1 MNMNP
6 SEKAIK
12 LYKEEYNCSQAILS
26 AYAEELGIDEQTAI
40 RVASS
45 FGGGIARTGKT
56 CGAVTG
62 ALMVIGM
69 KEWNSEV
76 VKEEAKAHVYAM
88 SQKLIEEFVNK
99 NKTLNCEELLGVSVS
114 TPEGRAVVKANNLT
128 GKVCH
133 RVINDVTEI
142 LDKIISND
150 KSN

>member
-1 MNMNP
+1 MKP
-6 SEKAIK
+6 AEKAIK
-12 LYKEEYNCSQAILS
+12 LYKEEYNCSQAVFS
-26 AYAEELGIDEQTAI
+26 AYADELGIDEQTAI

-62 ALMVIGM
+62 ALMVLGM

-76 VKEEAKAHVYAM
+76 EKEEAKAHVY
-88 SQKLIEEFVNK
+88 KLSNQLMNEFIER

-114 TPEGRAVVKANNLT
+114 TPEGRAVVKVNQLSS
-128 GKVCH
+128 KVCP

-142 LDKIISND
+142 LDRLNSLNEKT
-150 KSN
+150 K

>member
-1 MNMNP
+1 MKP
-6 SEKAIK
+6 SEKAIE
-12 LYKEEYNCSQAILS
+12 LYKKEYNCSQAILS

-62 ALMVIGM
+62 ALMVLGM

-76 VKEEAKAHVYAM
+76 EKEEAKQHVYAL
-88 SQKLIEEFVNK
+88 SQQLMEEFKERNK
-99 NKTLNCEELLGVSVS
+99 FLNCEELLGVSVNK
-114 TPEGRAVVKANNLT
+114 PEGRAVVKANNLT

-133 RVINDVTEI
+133 SVINDVTEI
-142 LDKIISND
+142 LDKLIQ
-150 KSN
+150 KV

>member
-1 MNMNP
+1 MKP
-6 SEKAIK
+6 AEKAIK
-12 LYKEEYNCSQAILS
+12 LYKEEYNCSQAIFS
-26 AYAEELGIDEQTAI
+26 AYADELGIDEQTAI

-69 KEWNSEV
+69 KQWNSEKE
-76 VKEEAKAHVYAM
+76 KEEAKAHVY
-88 SQKLIEEFVNK
+88 KLSNQLMDEFKEK

-114 TPEGRAVVKANNLT
+114 TPEGRAKVKANQLT

-142 LDKIISND
+142 LEKLNLIDEKI
-150 KSN
+150 K

>member
-1 MNMNP
+1 MKP

-40 RVASS
+40 RVASA

-62 ALMVIGM
+62 ALMVLGM
-69 KEWNSEV
+69 KEWNSEL
-76 VKEEAKAHVYAM
+76 VKEEAKQHVY
-88 SQKLIEEFVNK
+88 KLSNQLMEEFKERNQS
-99 NKTLNCEELLGVSVS
+99 LDCEELLGVSVS
-114 TPEGRAVVKANNLT
+114 NLEGRAVVKANNLT

-133 RVINDVTEI
+133 RVINDVTQI
-142 LDKIISND
+142 LDKLIKESEEL
-150 KSN
+150 

>member
-1 MNMNP
+1 MKP
-6 SEKAIK
+6 AEKAIK

-62 ALMVIGM
+62 ALMVIGL
-69 KEWNSEV
+69 KQWNSNVE
-76 VKEEAKAHVYAM
+76 KEEAKAHVY
-88 SQKLIEEFVNK
+88 KLSNQLMDEFK
-99 NKTLNCEELLGVSVS
+99 ARNKTLNCEELLCVSVS
-114 TPEGRAVVKANNLT
+114 TPEGRAVVKANQLSS
-128 GKVCH
+128 KVCP

-142 LDKIISND
+142 LERLNSHNRMTK
-150 KSN
+150 

>member
-1 MNMNP
+1 MNS

-26 AYAEELGIDEQTAI
+26 AYAEELVLDEQTAI

-62 ALMVIGM
+62 ALMVLGM
-69 KEWNSEV
+69 KVWNSEIE
-76 VKEEAKAHVYAM
+76 KEEAKQHVY
-88 SQKLIEEFVNK
+88 KLSNQLMEEFKERNK
-99 NKTLNCEELLGVSVS
+99 SLDCHELLGVSVS
-114 TPEGRAVVKANNLT
+114 NPEGRAFVKANNLT

-133 RVINDVTEI
+133 HVINDVTQI
-142 LDKIISND
+142 LDKLIN
-150 KSN
+150 KS